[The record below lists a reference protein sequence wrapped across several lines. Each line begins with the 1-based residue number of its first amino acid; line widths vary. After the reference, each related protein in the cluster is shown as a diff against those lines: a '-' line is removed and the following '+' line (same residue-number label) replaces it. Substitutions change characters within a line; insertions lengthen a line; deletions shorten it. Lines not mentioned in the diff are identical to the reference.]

1 MTASSRPNSPA
12 ATADRRARLAVLLLL
27 PLALLW
33 FWPTFTHGLRS
44 DDFLVTY
51 YTDRLSGAV
60 RWDRVVAEF
69 ARPWFDAGELYRPL
83 VSVSFGVE
91 LALCPSPSARHV
103 VNTLLVAI
111 AALATAATAGVLAR
125 AHGAGPKA
133 RVAAPLLAGLTVL
146 LHPAAVETAAWLA
159 ARVTSLEMAF
169 GALALW
175 RYTKA
180 LASSQRSHGALAL
193 FALALLTKEGAVTL
207 PATLLLADWLL
218 LPTAPLRARVRR
230 MLPYAALLAGYFA
243 LRLLVLGRIG
253 SVDAPFALANLGN
266 VGVRVGQLA
275 APPDADGWTSSSV
288 PRLLALLL
296 LPFAWRHKVAFV
308 LLPLWAFAVLLPTQH
323 LAADHTVFYGRFCF
337 DALPGLGL
345 VAAATLGHLARA
357 GLPWWNALWLLW
369 LTGLALTS
377 RDWIGRYTTEAAQA
391 RAAAVEVDAFAA
403 AASDERPVAIAGL
416 PMLPVFHQKLWGV
429 LGLSPF
435 QARDLPVLGLPEL
448 LTPDDKA
455 PRQAHDGAPIH
466 ALLAAGGRV
475 GRYDQD
481 RRLFVDVPP
490 PGQGSLTLAADPSNP
505 GAFVAAA
512 GLSPAAF
519 ASVHVQAAA
528 DARTLELELLDD
540 LPGPPAYGR
549 KRLPAT
555 AGAASFATVHAVSPI
570 LLGSVGLP
578 LRGVRVFVDG
588 QPAPATTTVVVHRTL
603 PTRALPAA
611 PVAGAEH
618 DRAFVHGLTRQPPS
632 GERARFYLWLP
643 TAPRWQDVPQGG
655 APMDALLQ
663 RELAWALDLFGP
675 LVVHWWWQ
683 APPDANTTP
692 WRTPMD
698 RALVR

>member
-1 MTASSRPNSPA
+1 MTGAPEQPA
-12 ATADRRARLAVLLLL
+12 GSGRRERVAVLALL

-33 FWPTFTHGLRS
+33 FWPTFAHGLRS

-83 VSVSFGVE
+83 VSVSFGLE
-91 LALCPSPSARHV
+91 LALCPSPGARHV

-175 RYTKA
+175 RYTTA
-180 LASSQRSHGALAL
+180 LAAGRRSRGALAL

-218 LPTAPLRARVRR
+218 LPQAPLRARVRR

-266 VGVRVGQLA
+266 VAVRVGQLV
-275 APPDADGWTSSSV
+275 APPDASGWSLRAA
-288 PRLLALLL
+288 PIE
-296 LPFAWRHKVAFV
+296 LPFALLPLIWRHRLAIA
-308 LLPLWAFAVLLPTQH
+308 LLPLWAFAALLPTQH
-323 LAADHTVFYGRFCF
+323 LSADFATFYGRFCF

-345 VAAATLGHLARA
+345 VGALAFVLGARSRTRWIVGLWPLWLAGLAMTSRGWLDRYATEDQQGRAATAAVATLAAAAT
-357 GLPWWNALWLLW
+357 
-369 LTGLALTS
+369 
-377 RDWIGRYTTEAAQA
+377 DAQ
-391 RAAAVEVDAFAA
+391 
-403 AASDERPVAIAGL
+403 PVAIAGL

-429 LGLSPF
+429 LGLAPF
-435 QARDLPVLGLPEL
+435 QPRDLPVLGLPDL

-455 PRQAHDGAPIH
+455 PLQAHDGAPVH

-481 RRLFVDVPP
+481 RRLFVDVPF
-490 PGQGSLTLAADPSNP
+490 PGQGGLELAADPANP
-505 GAFVAAA
+505 GAFVATA

-540 LPGPPAYGR
+540 LPGPSAYGR
-549 KRLPAT
+549 QRRPAT
-555 AGAASFATVHAVSPI
+555 AGAATFATVHAIAPV
-570 LLGSVGLP
+570 LLGSVGVP

-588 QPAPATTTVVVHRTL
+588 QPAPASTTVVVHRTTPAREL
-603 PTRALPAA
+603 PGP
-611 PVAGAEH
+611 PVAGGER
-618 DRAFVHGLTRQPPS
+618 DRAFVHGLTLQPPG

-643 TAPRWQDVPQGG
+643 TAPRWQDVPAGG

-675 LVVHWWWQ
+675 LVVRWWWQ
-683 APPDANTTP
+683 SPPDATTPP

-698 RALVR
+698 RALAR